1 MMARR
6 SRFTRIAVVLGLLA
20 CVCATTPAQSPQG
33 PSQASGRPGR
43 EQLEQPVYRVAEQ
56 APAPGTRVAAKSN
69 AVAGAQGAPAGGQ
82 PQQPLVPAIQIAHE
96 SLSHIRNNVKDYS
109 ATMFKHEKV
118 DGKLQEMETM
128 YIQVRHEP
136 FSVYMYFLAPD
147 RLKGQ
152 ECLYVEGKN
161 DGKMIARGTGI
172 KKIVGAV
179 PLDPKGA
186 MAMAG
191 NRYPITEIGMNTL
204 TKRLIEVGEQDKKFG
219 ECDVKFYRGAKIGDR
234 SSTCIEVIHPVKR
247 ANFKFNKALVFVDD
261 ELKMPVR
268 YEAFEWPDKPG
279 GQPQLLEEYTYTHI
293 KVNNGYTDY
302 DFDENNP
309 KYHFH

>member
-1 MMARR
+1 
-6 SRFTRIAVVLGLLA
+6 VLGLLA
-20 CVCATTPAQSPQG
+20 CVCATTPAQSPQN
-33 PSQASGRPGR
+33 PSQTSGRPGR

-56 APAPGTRVAAKSN
+56 VPAPARVAAKNN
-69 AVAGAQGAPAGGQ
+69 AVPVAQGAPANGQ
-82 PQQPLVPAIQIAHE
+82 PQHPLVPAIQIAHE
-96 SLSHIRNNVKDYS
+96 SLNHIRNNVKDYS

-136 FSVYMYFLAPD
+136 FSVYLYFLAPE

-161 DGKMIARGTGI
+161 NGNMIARGTGI

-219 ECDVKFYRGAKIGDR
+219 ECDVKFWKGAKIDGR
-234 SSTCIEVIHPVKR
+234 SSTCIQVVHPVKR
-247 ANFKFNKALVFVDD
+247 ANFKFNEAKVFVDD

-279 GQPQLLEEYTYTHI
+279 GQPQLLEEYTYTHV